1 MKRITLLGSTGSI
14 GRSSL
19 DVIARF
25 PDQFKAQYLSANDN
39 VELLAEQAKRFKPR
53 GVAIANQ
60 ELEPILREK
69 LRGESI
75 EILSGKEALC
85 EIARRSD
92 TDFVIGGMVGFSGLK
107 PTLEALK
114 AGKNVGLANKETLVV
129 AGEIVTNLS
138 KKFGGKLLPIDS
150 EHSAIFQCMVGEKP
164 ERIGKIILTASGGPF
179 RTLPKEQFAEIT
191 IERALNHPNWKMG
204 KKITIDSATLMN
216 KGLEV
221 IEAKWLFGVSIEQ
234 IEVVVHPQSIIHSM
248 VEYCDG
254 SIKAQ
259 LGTPDMKIPIQ
270 YALTY
275 PDRFE
280 ADYPRIDWKT
290 LSRLDFETPD
300 TDRFRCLALAFESI
314 KAGGSY
320 PCVLNAAN
328 EVAVEL
334 FLNGKIPFL
343 KIPELIEQALEEHAF
358 NGELT
363 IESLIEIDAQTRQ
376 AVYERALLVMND
388 KIYSTQL

>member
-14 GRSSL
+14 GKSAL
-19 DVIARF
+19 EVISRF
-25 PDQFKAQYLSANDN
+25 PEHFKVQYLSANDN
-39 VELLAEQAKRFKPR
+39 VDLLAEQAKRFRPR
-53 GVAIANQ
+53 GVVIVNQ
-60 ELEPILREK
+60 NLESVLREK
-69 LRGESI
+69 LRGEAI
-75 EILSGKEALC
+75 EVLSSKEALC
-85 EIARRSD
+85 DIASRSD
-92 TDFVIGGMVGFSGLK
+92 TDFVIGAMVGFSGLK

-129 AGEIVTNLS
+129 AGEIVTQLS
-138 KKFGGKLLPIDS
+138 KQYGGKLLPIDS
-150 EHSAIFQCMVGEKP
+150 EHSAIFQCLVGEKK
-164 ERIGKIILTASGGPF
+164 ENIRKIILTASGGPF
-179 RTLPKEQFAEIT
+179 RTLPKEQFSEIT
-191 IERALNHPNWKMG
+191 VESALKHPNWKMG

-221 IEAKWLFGVSIEQ
+221 IEAKWLFDVAIEQ

-290 LSRLDFETPD
+290 LSRLDFEMPD
-300 TDRFRCLALAFESI
+300 TDRFRCLSLAFESI

-334 FLNGKIPFL
+334 FLKGRIPFL
-343 KIPELIEQALEEHAF
+343 KIPELIEQALQEHKA

-363 IESLIEIDAQTRQ
+363 VESLIEYDAETRQ
-376 AVYERALLVMND
+376 LVYEKAACA
-388 KIYSTQL
+388 ISH

>member
-14 GRSSL
+14 GKSSL
-19 DVIARF
+19 DVISRF

-39 VELLAEQAKRFKPR
+39 VDLLAEQAKRFKPR

-60 ELEPILREK
+60 ELEPVLREK

-75 EILSGKEALC
+75 EVLSGKDALC
-85 EIARRSD
+85 DVASRSD

-107 PTLEALK
+107 PTIEALK
-114 AGKNVGLANKETLVV
+114 AGKDVGLANKETLVV

-138 KKFGGKLLPIDS
+138 KQYGGKLLPIDS
-150 EHSAIFQCMVGEKP
+150 EHSAIFQCLVGENI

-221 IEAKWLFGVSIEQ
+221 IEAKWLFGVAIEQ

-248 VEYCDG
+248 VEFCDG

-275 PDRFE
+275 PDRLE
-280 ADYPRIDWKT
+280 ANYPRIDWKT
-290 LSRLDFETPD
+290 LTRLDFETPD
-300 TDRFRCLALAFESI
+300 TDRFRCLSLAFESI

-328 EVAVEL
+328 EVAVDL
-334 FLNGKIPFL
+334 FLNGRISFL
-343 KIPELIEQALEEHAF
+343 KIPELIEQALDEHSW

-363 IESLIEIDAQTRQ
+363 IESLIEHDAETRQ
-376 AVYERALLVMND
+376 AVYEKATCTV
-388 KIYSTQL
+388 SH

>member
-14 GRSSL
+14 GKSSL
-19 DVIARF
+19 DVISRF

-53 GVAIANQ
+53 GVVITN
-60 ELEPILREK
+60 EKLEPILREK
-69 LRGESI
+69 LKGEAI
-75 EILSGKEALC
+75 EVMSGKDALC
-85 EIARRSD
+85 DIARRND
-92 TDFVIGGMVGFSGLK
+92 VDFVIGAMVGFSGLK

-114 AGKNVGLANKETLVV
+114 AGKDVGLANKETLVV
-129 AGEIVTNLS
+129 AGEIVTDLS
-138 KKFGGKLLPIDS
+138 RRFGGRLLPIDS
-150 EHSAIFQCMVGEKP
+150 EHSAIFQCLVGESSK
-164 ERIGKIILTASGGPF
+164 RVGKIILTASGGPF
-179 RTLPKEQFAEIT
+179 RALPKEKFADIT
-191 IERALNHPNWKMG
+191 VESALNHPNWKMG

-221 IEAKWLFGVSIEQ
+221 IEAKWLFGMAIEQ
-234 IEVVVHPQSIIHSM
+234 IEVVVHPQSIVHSM
-248 VEYCDG
+248 VEFCDG
-254 SIKAQ
+254 SVKAQ
-259 LGTPDMKIPIQ
+259 LGAPDMKIPIQ

-290 LSRLDFETPD
+290 LSRLDFEAPD
-300 TDRFRCLALAFESI
+300 PDKFRCLALAFESI
-314 KAGGSY
+314 KQGGSY

-343 KIPELIEQALEEHAF
+343 KIPELIEQALDEHSF
-358 NGELT
+358 GGEISVDALF
-363 IESLIEIDAQTRQ
+363 EIDAQTRQ
-376 AVYERALLVMND
+376 ATYERAKAVVAA
-388 KIYSTQL
+388 

>member
-14 GRSSL
+14 GKNSL
-19 DVIARF
+19 DVISRF

-39 VELLAEQAKRFKPR
+39 VDLLAEQAKRFKPR
-53 GVAIANQ
+53 GVVITN
-60 ELEPILREK
+60 EKLEPILRQK
-69 LRGESI
+69 LSGETI

-85 EIARRSD
+85 DIASRSD
-92 TDFVIGGMVGFSGLK
+92 VDFVIGGMVGFSGLK
-107 PTLEALK
+107 PTVEALK
-114 AGKNVGLANKETLVV
+114 AGKDVGLANKETLVV

-138 KKFGGKLLPIDS
+138 KRFGGKLLPIDS
-150 EHSAIFQCMVGEKP
+150 EHSAIFQCLVGEKT

-179 RTLPKEQFAEIT
+179 RALPKERFAEIT
-191 IERALNHPNWKMG
+191 IEHALNHPNWKMG

-221 IEAKWLFGVSIEQ
+221 IEAKWLFGVAIEQ
-234 IEVVVHPQSIIHSM
+234 IEVVVHPQSIVHSM
-248 VEYCDG
+248 IEFCDG

-290 LSRLDFETPD
+290 LSRLDFEMPD

-320 PCVLNAAN
+320 PCALNAAN

-334 FLNGKIPFL
+334 FLNAKIPFL
-343 KIPELIEQALEEHAF
+343 KIPELIEQALNEHSF
-358 NGELT
+358 GGELT
-363 IESLIEIDAQTRQ
+363 IDSLIEIDAETRQ
-376 AVYERALLVMND
+376 SVYERALCVASNA
-388 KIYSTQL
+388 TT

>member
-14 GRSSL
+14 GKSSL
-19 DVIARF
+19 DVISRF

-39 VELLAEQAKRFKPR
+39 VDLLAEQAKRFKPR
-53 GVAIANQ
+53 GVVITN
-60 ELEPILREK
+60 EKLEPILREK
-69 LRGESI
+69 LKGEAI
-75 EILSGKEALC
+75 EVMSGKDALC
-85 EIARRSD
+85 EIARRND
-92 TDFVIGGMVGFSGLK
+92 VDFVIGAMVGFSGLK

-114 AGKNVGLANKETLVV
+114 AGKDVGLANKETLVV
-129 AGEIVTNLS
+129 AGEIVTDLS
-138 KKFGGKLLPIDS
+138 RRFGGRLLPIDS
-150 EHSAIFQCMVGEKP
+150 EHSAIFQCLVGESPK
-164 ERIGKIILTASGGPF
+164 RVGKIILTASGGPF
-179 RTLPKEQFAEIT
+179 RALPKEKFADIT
-191 IERALNHPNWKMG
+191 VESALNHPNWKMG

-221 IEAKWLFGVSIEQ
+221 IEAKWLFGMAIEQ
-234 IEVVVHPQSIIHSM
+234 IEVVVHPQSIVHSM
-248 VEYCDG
+248 VEFCDG
-254 SIKAQ
+254 SVKAQ

-290 LSRLDFETPD
+290 LARLDFEAPD
-300 TDRFRCLALAFESI
+300 PDKFRCLALAFESI
-314 KAGGSY
+314 KQGGSY

-343 KIPELIEQALEEHAF
+343 KIPELIEQALDEHSF
-358 NGELT
+358 GGEISVDALF
-363 IESLIEIDAQTRQ
+363 EIDAQTRQ
-376 AVYERALLVMND
+376 ATYERAKAVVAA
-388 KIYSTQL
+388 

>member
-1 MKRITLLGSTGSI
+1 MKRIALLGSTGSI

-19 DVIARF
+19 DVMSRF

-39 VELLAEQAKRFKPR
+39 VDLLAEQAKRFKPR
-53 GVAIANQ
+53 GVVIAN
-60 ELEPILREK
+60 EALEPVLREK
-69 LRGESI
+69 LRGEKI
-75 EILSGKEALC
+75 EVMSGKDALC

-92 TDFVIGGMVGFSGLK
+92 VDFVIGAMVGFSGLK
-107 PTLEALK
+107 PTIEALK
-114 AGKNVGLANKETLVV
+114 AGKDVGLANKETLVV
-129 AGEIVTNLS
+129 AGEIVTDLS
-138 KKFGGKLLPIDS
+138 KRFGGRLLPIDS
-150 EHSAIFQCMVGEKP
+150 EHSAIFQCLAGENSK
-164 ERIGKIILTASGGPF
+164 RIGKIILTASGGPF
-179 RTLPKEQFAEIT
+179 RTLPKEKFADIT
-191 IERALNHPNWKMG
+191 IESALNHPNWKMG

-221 IEAKWLFGVSIEQ
+221 IEAKWLFGVAIEQ

-248 VEYCDG
+248 VEFCDG
-254 SIKAQ
+254 SVKAQ

-290 LSRLDFETPD
+290 LTRLDFETPD
-300 TDRFRCLALAFESI
+300 TERFRCLTLAFESI
-314 KAGGSY
+314 RQGGSH

-334 FLNGKIPFL
+334 FLNGKIPFV
-343 KIPELIEQALEEHAF
+343 KIPELIEQALEAHSF
-358 NGELT
+358 NDELS
-363 IESLIEIDAQTRQ
+363 IDALIEIDAQTRQ
-376 AVYERALLVMND
+376 LTYERAKAVEAA
-388 KIYSTQL
+388 

>member
-14 GRSSL
+14 GKSSL
-19 DVIARF
+19 DVISRF

-53 GVAIANQ
+53 GVVITN
-60 ELEPILREK
+60 EKLEPILREK
-69 LRGESI
+69 LKGEAI
-75 EILSGKEALC
+75 EVMSGKDALC
-85 EIARRSD
+85 DIARRND
-92 TDFVIGGMVGFSGLK
+92 VDFVIGAMVGFSGLK

-114 AGKNVGLANKETLVV
+114 AGKDVGLANKETLVV
-129 AGEIVTNLS
+129 AGEIVTDLS
-138 KKFGGKLLPIDS
+138 RRFGGRLLPIDS
-150 EHSAIFQCMVGEKP
+150 EHSAIFQCLVGESSK
-164 ERIGKIILTASGGPF
+164 RVGKIILTASGGPF
-179 RTLPKEQFAEIT
+179 RALPKEKFADIT
-191 IERALNHPNWKMG
+191 VESALNHPNWKMG

-221 IEAKWLFGVSIEQ
+221 IEAKWLFGMAIEQ
-234 IEVVVHPQSIIHSM
+234 IEVVVHPQSIVHSM
-248 VEYCDG
+248 VEFCDG
-254 SIKAQ
+254 SVKAQ
-259 LGTPDMKIPIQ
+259 LGAPDMKIPIQ

-290 LSRLDFETPD
+290 LSRLDFEAPD
-300 TDRFRCLALAFESI
+300 PDKFRCLALAFESI
-314 KAGGSY
+314 KQGGSY

-343 KIPELIEQALEEHAF
+343 KIPELIEQALDEHSF
-358 NGELT
+358 GGEISVDALF
-363 IESLIEIDAQTRQ
+363 EIDAQTRQ
-376 AVYERALLVMND
+376 ATYERAKAVVVA
-388 KIYSTQL
+388 